1 MMKEKIY
8 DIPLWDAFN
17 LENCECPL
25 CAAEKKAEDQLIN
38 ALYTEMVM
46 DVRLNPQ
53 LVQEYRFC
61 TGHLEKLYKYPDKF
75 GLAILTERIL
85 YFEKESIKKYNLADT
100 TKNKTILGLNLKRK
114 KVTKHID
121 RECMLCK
128 KVNEDMIRYTETM
141 ISLWCK
147 EAKFKEL
154 YKNSRGFCVDHFS
167 NIMETADFSIHNKDT
182 LKIFKQI
189 SMDLQ
194 INNIDRLHGELDW
207 FITKFDFR
215 YSEAPWKTS
224 KDALKRTILKLT
236 GNYNK
241 DS

>member
-1 MMKEKIY
+1 MKEKIY

-38 ALYTEMVM
+38 SLFTEMVM
-46 DVRLNPQ
+46 DVRLNPK

-61 TGHLEKLYKYPDKF
+61 REHLEKLYKYPDKF

-85 YFEKESIKKYNLADT
+85 YFERESLKSYNAVDD
-100 TKNKTILGLNLKRK
+100 NKSKSILGINFNRK
-114 KVTKHID
+114 KIAKHID

-128 KVNEDMIRYTETM
+128 KVDEDMIRYTETM

-147 EAKFKEL
+147 EEKFKIL
-154 YKNSRGFCVDHFS
+154 YKNSRGFCIDHFS
-167 NIMETADFSIHNKDT
+167 NIMETADQNISNIKT
-182 LKIFKQI
+182 LKIFKEI
-189 SMDLQ
+189 TITLQ
-194 INNIDRLHGELDW
+194 NNNIDRLHDELDW

-215 YSEAPWKTS
+215 YGDAPWKTS

-241 DS
+241 EN